1 MTLDQVVE
9 QCVRRHYASC
19 HGELELRLGTLCD
32 SRFVPGVPRG
42 VFEDLEQDLLE
53 CPTLVADDRWYEVI
67 DFHYV
72 LPSSQKARTRVAYDA
87 ESIRTTQEHVLKRSV
102 EHVVLRIDDGEATAV
117 KLARA
122 IEDPLESPP
131 QACIP
136 TCVRIK
142 QRRCFRDVRDGA
154 CVWSYEL
161 SRTWS
166 SNDRLAVEHLQRT
179 SEPTYEVE
187 CELVDD
193 GAAYREADGTAHIAE
208 SLLLKA
214 RLLLGADDA
223 SRIALAIDATSRSSP
238 RGRKRP
244 ASGGAQKG

>member
-1 MTLDQVVE
+1 MTLEAAVE
-9 QCVRRHYASC
+9 QCVSRHYGSP
-19 HGELELRLGTLCD
+19 HSELELRLGTLCND
-32 SRFVPGVPRG
+32 RFVPGVPRG

-53 CPTLVADDRWYEVI
+53 CPTLVADDRWYELI

-72 LPSSQKARTRVAYDA
+72 LPSSEKARTRVSYDA
-87 ESIRTTQEHVLKRSV
+87 DAIRTTQTHVLKRAV
-102 EHVVLRIDDGEATAV
+102 EHVVVRTEDGEANAV
-117 KLARA
+117 KVARA
-122 IEDPLESPP
+122 LEDPLETPP

-187 CELVDD
+187 CELVDA
-193 GAAYREADGTAHIAE
+193 GGAYRDAHGTGHIAE

-223 SRIALAIDATSRSSP
+223 SQLALAVDAMPRVSP

-244 ASGGAQKG
+244 LRDQKG